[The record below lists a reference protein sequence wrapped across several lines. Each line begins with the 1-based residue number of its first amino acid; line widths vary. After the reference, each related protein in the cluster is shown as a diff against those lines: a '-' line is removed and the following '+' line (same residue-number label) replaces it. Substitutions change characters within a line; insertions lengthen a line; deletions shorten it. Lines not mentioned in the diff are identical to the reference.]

1 MCPQKLFLIINRFLE
16 SGYVHPQNYRQVLK
30 TVINVYYDI
39 RSRITNKVTD
49 EDIVEAMT
57 NLYEQLSG
65 MGIER
70 LKHRMEIY
78 FGLEE

>member
-1 MCPQKLFLIINRFLE
+1 M
-16 SGYVHPQNYRQVLK
+16 
-30 TVINVYYDI
+30 
-39 RSRITNKVTD
+39 TD

-70 LKHRMEIY
+70 LRHRMEIY